1 MPKFTRETVQAF
13 QEKLGEIDASWQQ
26 EMNLR
31 ETVLLAFDDIK
42 RARRFKATWKQIAD
56 ILIEVSDTED
66 NISPESIRQYY
77 FEFSNHPELLAKHK
91 RTLKKSSGKSSAHT
105 SSKGLPRIEPEKA
118 SNSDSAGTQD
128 SVINHDISG
137 QFNLSRLAH

>member
-13 QEKLGEIDASWQQ
+13 QAKLSEIDASWQQ

-56 ILIEVSDTED
+56 ILIDVSDTED
-66 NISPESIRQYY
+66 SISPESIRQYY
-77 FEFSNHPELLAKHK
+77 FEFSNHPERLAKHK
-91 RTLKKSSGKSSAHT
+91 RTIKKSSGKARANTSA
-105 SSKGLPRIEPEKA
+105 KKLPKIEPEKA
-118 SNSDSAGTQD
+118 SNSDNAEAQD
-128 SVINHDISG
+128 TEIDSDIAG